1 MKNKKSQLDIFLQER
16 IEENR
21 KELRHSLD
29 SSLQVE
35 QACLEEIVKG
45 IKHCKTN
52 ITQCNKILDKA
63 SLSVMPV
70 WTVKKEAFMDNL
82 TIWNTLGHIQMA
94 SIEMKQYTKR
104 LSADNDVWE
113 LQDTIKASYVAIYET
128 SEKLIKNTGKI
139 MKFINSYFP
148 SYDYSVLKDAK
159 KNLAKFREDNADEL
173 KNVRNNVAAHR
184 DNDICNQLDT
194 LEGLHLSDA
203 VKLVIEYGNIINE
216 LGAAVSPIK
225 ELGIK
230 RLNMVY
236 GWGCQ

>member
-52 ITQCNKILDKA
+52 ITHCNKVLDKA
-63 SLSVMPV
+63 SLSVIPA
-70 WTVKKEAFMDNL
+70 WTTKKEAFTDNL
-82 TIWNTLGHIQMA
+82 TIWNTLGHIQMT
-94 SIEMKQYTKR
+94 SIEMKQCTKR
-104 LSADNDVWE
+104 LSTDNDSWE
-113 LQDTIKASYVAIYET
+113 LQDAIKTAYIAIYET

-139 MKFINSYFP
+139 MKFINSNFP
-148 SYDYSVLKDAK
+148 SYDCSALKEVK
-159 KNLAKFREDNADEL
+159 KCLTKFREDNADKL

-184 DNDICNQLDT
+184 DNDICNQLET
-194 LEGLHLSDA
+194 LEELRLSDA

-225 ELGIK
+225 
-230 RLNMVY
+230 
-236 GWGCQ
+236 